1 MRNQYEMSQAYM
13 LQLEIDVLRDRI
25 KQLEAQIEQK
35 EEERIVSMAEIDVA
49 FANYLKTIKVF

>member
-1 MRNQYEMSQAYM
+1 MSQAYM

>member
-1 MRNQYEMSQAYM
+1 MRSQYEMSQAYT
-13 LQLEIDVLRDRI
+13 LQLEIEVLKDRV

-35 EEERIVSMAEIDVA
+35 EEERIVSMSEIDVA

>member
-25 KQLEAQIEQK
+25 KQLETQIEQK